1 MGQIKNIKLHI
12 VTDIKRI
19 KRKNDDMLSAA
30 HFQKIV
36 RSALSVRAAQFSA
49 AAPQPVSDAPV
60 SHSGVQVTKL
70 PNGVQIASCDNGGA
84 VSKVAVGVRGGTRY
98 ESPEMTGICHL
109 MNNAMFLINNKKTK
123 LRMTREMQLIGGT
136 MESSFSRELIIR
148 RGTAMRHTLPTLID
162 NIAATMNPKYQ
173 VWDLAEVKSACI
185 NDNAQLDCT
194 AKNMELIHQVAF
206 RTGLGNSLYCTEAK
220 LGSLN
225 AEELLSYAQQ
235 THVGS
240 GITFVASNCD
250 HAELVD
256 IVKDLDLPGGDVEA
270 PPAQKYFGGE
280 AREFTSGHVTSLH
293 HAEHEIHDAPAC
305 FVLANL
311 AHTDTGTARA
321 SLVGPGAGLTSGD
334 LPAFAVLGAALKAPT
349 MVPWGSNTV
358 SSAVNRA
365 ISGATNASFDA
376 SVLNLSYSNAGLFGV
391 HVATAPGAIV
401 DSLRAAR
408 EAAMDI
414 SEEVVERA
422 KAQVKAGVLIAASEA
437 DGHVDDVL
445 NQVAHAGGYVA
456 PAASAAAIDA
466 VTPEAVLAA
475 AQQAFGGKSTL
486 VVTGDTTYAP
496 YLDEL

>member
-1 MGQIKNIKLHI
+1 
-12 VTDIKRI
+12 
-19 KRKNDDMLSAA
+19 MLSAA

-49 AAPQPVSDAPV
+49 AAAQPEAAA
-60 SHSGVQVTKL
+60 SHTDVQVTKL
-70 PNGVQIASCDNGGA
+70 PNGVQVASCEHNGA
-84 VSKVAVGVRGGTRY
+84 ISKVAVGVRGGTRY
-98 ESPEMTGICHL
+98 ESAEMRGICHL
-109 MNNAMFLINNKKTK
+109 MNNAMFLLNNKKTA
-123 LRMTREMQLIGGT
+123 LRMTRETQLIGGT
-136 MESSFSRELIIR
+136 VESSFSRELIIR
-148 RGTAMRHTLPTLID
+148 KGTAIRDSLPTLID
-162 NIAATMNPKYQ
+162 NIGATMNPKYQ
-173 VWDLAEVKSACI
+173 LWDMAEVKNSCV
-185 NDNAQLDCT
+185 NDIASLDCT
-194 AKNMELIHQVAF
+194 AKNLELIHQVAF
-206 RTGLGNSLYCTEAK
+206 RTGLGNPLYCMEAK
-220 LGSLN
+220 LGALGV
-225 AEELLSYAQQ
+225 EELLSYAQQ

-240 GITFVASNCD
+240 GITVVATNCD
-250 HAELVD
+250 HGELVD
-256 IVKDLDLPGGDVEA
+256 LVKDLDLPGGDVEA

-293 HAEHEIHDAPAC
+293 HAEHGIHDAPAC

-334 LPAFAVLGAALKAPT
+334 LPAFAVLGAILKAPT

-422 KAQVKAGVLIAASEA
+422 KAQVKAAVLIAASEA

-445 NQVAHAGGYVA
+445 NQVAHTGGYVA